1 MALFQKVAQGA
12 TKLFNKYSQDPK
24 LFRKISNS
32 ARDVDKVVQ
41 KVGNFLTPLS
51 MLNPSAATG
60 LQSVMG
66 GSSVVRNALE
76 KGYKNTLK

>member
-1 MALFQKVAQGA
+1 MALFQKIAQGA
-12 TKLFNKYSQDPK
+12 TKLFNKYSHDPK

-51 MLNPSAATG
+51 MLNPNAAAG
-60 LQSVMG
+60 LQTVLG
-66 GSSVVRNALE
+66 GSSVVSNALE